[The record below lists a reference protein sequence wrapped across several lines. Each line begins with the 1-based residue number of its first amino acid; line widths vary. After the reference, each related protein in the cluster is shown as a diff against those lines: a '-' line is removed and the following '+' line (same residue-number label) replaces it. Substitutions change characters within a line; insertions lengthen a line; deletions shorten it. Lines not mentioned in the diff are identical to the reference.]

1 MKLSDE
7 KNKNNRKMTTKEKE
21 SKILN
26 EYKEK
31 V

>member
-1 MKLSDE
+1 MKLCEE
-7 KNKNNRKMTTKEKE
+7 KNKNNRKMKIKEKE

>member
-1 MKLSDE
+1 MRLNES
-7 KNKNNRKMTTKEKE
+7 KNKSNIKMKIREKE